1 MVVFVVDRS
10 FYFSD
15 LILWILLCEI
25 DLGVWN
31 PIGDSCSFNWYK
43 SRFTGVWTRILTVVS
58 GPFCLGFTFS
68 HSH

>member
-1 MVVFVVDRS
+1 
-10 FYFSD
+10 
-15 LILWILLCEI
+15 LWILLCEI